1 MGINALPETWF
12 LNYDQK
18 MVSDEVI
25 EAYDGYITHPV
36 HGDIHIEDEKEA
48 KTIADLLNSQADEIA
63 SAREAQRA
71 LGAEASAMREALIE
85 IADFWSDTDKYP
97 DAYEGLPSKAT
108 MALESTTAGADLLA
122 ELERLRAIADK
133 FIVLM
138 QAGSRPEKDMWK
150 LLDAAKAARGGE
162 G

>member
-1 MGINALPETWF
+1 MASEKRYVVENSEGIFALIDTV
-12 LNYDQK
+12 L
-18 MVSDEVI
+18 DEQIGCAEDNPVNLF
-25 EAYDGYITHPV
+25 IT
-36 HGDIHIEDEKEA
+36 
-48 KTIADLLNSQADEIA
+48 ADLLNAQADEIA
-63 SAREAQRA
+63 SAREAQQV